1 MRTKQLLENLN
12 ALAAGLFLLTA
23 FGIVAMRQAR
33 GCLNLFIAQSLL
45 LAASAALLGLRYD
58 SGHLYGVALVN
69 LISKP
74 IIVPW
79 LLRRTSPAEIYTRR
93 EIDQVLNIP
102 TALLIALALA
112 VGAYFVGIPLA
123 NAVGPEF
130 RGPNVPIG
138 IAVLLL
144 GAFTLTVRR
153 EALSLLIGLLVM
165 ENGAFLAGIAI
176 ARDLGMLVELAIAT
190 DGLIIVFIMG
200 VLVRAVQKQV
210 GTTAVGELA
219 SLKETSR
226 GAGGGRGAAVSVIV
240 ILLLPLVAAVL
251 VCVPF
256 GKRWVPGVTVVSCL
270 ADLILVGAAGTA
282 VVAAPLPAQLL
293 EPAWSKWI
301 AVDGLSAL
309 ILLLI
314 ALVGTTAAIYSV
326 GYMAH
331 CKPRQRENCG
341 SITRTTTSSS
351 SPCSPFPCWRS
362 RRWCG
367 SWWS

>member
-1 MRTKQLLENLN
+1 MSDATKLLLDNLN
-12 ALAAGLFLLTA
+12 ALTAGLFLLTG

-33 GCLNLFIAQSLL
+33 GCLNLFVAQSLL
-45 LAASAALLGLRYD
+45 LAASAALLGLRYH

-79 LLRRTSPAEIYTRR
+79 LLRRTSPAGIYTRR

-102 TALLIALALA
+102 TALLIAMGLA

-123 NAVGPEF
+123 KAVGPQVI
-130 RGPNVPIG
+130 GPNVPIG

-153 EALSLLIGLLVM
+153 EALPLLIGLLAM

-210 GTTAVGELA
+210 GTTAVGDLA
-219 SLKETSR
+219 SLRE
-226 GAGGGRGAAVSVIV
+226 GATEAVADEV
-240 ILLLPLVAAVL
+240 LL
-251 VCVPF
+251 
-256 GKRWVPGVTVVSCL
+256 
-270 ADLILVGAAGTA
+270 
-282 VVAAPLPAQLL
+282 
-293 EPAWSKWI
+293 
-301 AVDGLSAL
+301 
-309 ILLLI
+309 
-314 ALVGTTAAIYSV
+314 
-326 GYMAH
+326 
-331 CKPRQRENCG
+331 
-341 SITRTTTSSS
+341 
-351 SPCSPFPCWRS
+351 
-362 RRWCG
+362 
-367 SWWS
+367 

>member
-1 MRTKQLLENLN
+1 MSDATKILLDNLN
-12 ALAAGLFLLTA
+12 ALAAGLFLLTG

-58 SGHLYGVALVN
+58 SAHLYGVALVN

-74 IIVPW
+74 IVVPW
-79 LLRRTSPAEIYTRR
+79 LLRRTSPAGIYTRR

-102 TALLIALALA
+102 TALLIAMALA

-123 NAVGPEF
+123 KAVGPDA

-153 EALSLLIGLLVM
+153 EALPLLIGLLAM

-210 GTTAVGELA
+210 GTTAIGDLA
-219 SLKETSR
+219 SLKE
-226 GAGGGRGAAVSVIV
+226 GAAES
-240 ILLLPLVAAVL
+240 
-251 VCVPF
+251 
-256 GKRWVPGVTVVSCL
+256 
-270 ADLILVGAAGTA
+270 
-282 VVAAPLPAQLL
+282 
-293 EPAWSKWI
+293 
-301 AVDGLSAL
+301 AVDAAL
-309 ILLLI
+309 L
-314 ALVGTTAAIYSV
+314 
-326 GYMAH
+326 
-331 CKPRQRENCG
+331 
-341 SITRTTTSSS
+341 
-351 SPCSPFPCWRS
+351 
-362 RRWCG
+362 
-367 SWWS
+367 